1 MTGAHIVTWKLNR
14 ARLSFLAGSK
24 DMSNA
29 FCCGSHRPMNDRILA
44 RHEPGTA
51 LILNARR
58 LTSCVQ
64 ITAPDGY
71 VVARIGS
78 GAMQG
83 DGNAP
88 DVFLDS
94 FRDVIEGWRDD
105 TLSQRTM
112 FQKFVPSTTPSTMA
126 PFSSLSMT
134 FYNLWWL
141 PKTQCEQG
149 NCSLKAAMH
158 STRNSHRPAS
168 NKTIAKRR

>member
-29 FCCGSHRPMNDRILA
+29 FWCGSHRPMNDRILA
-44 RHEPGTA
+44 RHSPGTA

-78 GAMQG
+78 GGMQG

-88 DVFLDS
+88 DEFWDS

-105 TLSQRTM
+105 TLSQRTI
-112 FQKFVPSTTPSTMA
+112 FTTVCAVYDTDHGSLFKFVDDLLHFLVVTKDPCASTAIVHTKP
-126 PFSSLSMT
+126 
-134 FYNLWWL
+134 
-141 PKTQCEQG
+141 
-149 NCSLKAAMH
+149 
-158 STRNSHRPAS
+158 
-168 NKTIAKRR
+168 